1 MFASSI
7 ISRRLA
13 EEEQFAPDIPASICP
28 KAMSSIESGK
38 LKSSDG
44 PTQRKPTKRKAIAIR
59 ILTRLSTH
67 FGTAVDKAAKLA
79 KQRGNKQK
87 KSPT

>member
-1 MFASSI
+1 
-7 ISRRLA
+7 
-13 EEEQFAPDIPASICP
+13 
-28 KAMSSIESGK
+28 MSVTESGK

-44 PTQRKPTKRKAIAIR
+44 PTQSKPMKSKVIAIK

-67 FGTAVDKAAKLA
+67 FGTAVDKAAVLA
-79 KQRGNKQK
+79 KQNGNKQK